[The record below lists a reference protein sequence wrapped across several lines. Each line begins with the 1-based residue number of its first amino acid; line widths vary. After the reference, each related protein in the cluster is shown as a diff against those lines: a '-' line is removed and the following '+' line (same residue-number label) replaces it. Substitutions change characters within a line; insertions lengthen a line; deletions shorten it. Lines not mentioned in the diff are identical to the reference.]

1 MKRKTGKNTNVISY
15 SNLLNA
21 RGMKIKEENILSSYV
36 EPGAIKKEINWGKI
50 VIREEPRMK
59 IFL

>member
-50 VIREEPRMK
+50 VIREKPRMK

>member
-1 MKRKTGKNTNVISY
+1 MKRKTGKKTNVISY

-21 RGMKIKEENILSSYV
+21 RGMKIKEENILSCYV
-36 EPGAIKKEINWGKI
+36 ELGTIKKEINWGTI